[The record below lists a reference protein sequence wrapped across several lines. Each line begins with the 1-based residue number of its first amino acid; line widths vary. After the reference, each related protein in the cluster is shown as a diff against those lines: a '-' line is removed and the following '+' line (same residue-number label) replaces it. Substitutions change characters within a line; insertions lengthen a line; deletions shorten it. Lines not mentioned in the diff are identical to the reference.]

1 MTMDTK
7 SPSVTNS
14 AQNPL
19 LTPGDADE
27 ERLNSFDPSAVNEPT
42 PFIEEGDPSAR
53 DNAVELLAEYWL
65 P

>member
-1 MTMDTK
+1 MDTK

-19 LTPGDADE
+19 LTPSDAADE
-27 ERLNSFDPSAVNEPT
+27 ERLNYFGPNAVNEPT

-53 DNAVELLAEYWL
+53 ENAVELLAEYWL